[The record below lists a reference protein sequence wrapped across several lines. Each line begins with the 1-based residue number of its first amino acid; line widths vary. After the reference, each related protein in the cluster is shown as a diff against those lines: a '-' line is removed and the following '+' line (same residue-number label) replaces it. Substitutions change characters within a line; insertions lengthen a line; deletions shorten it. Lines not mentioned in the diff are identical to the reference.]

1 MLLRLENSFNSM
13 TANVRDVERI
23 ANNIANANTVGF
35 RQDRYFTE
43 VLDERLD
50 AEGSPRST
58 RAITQFSD
66 QTLGTLER
74 TDNPL
79 DVALDGKGFFVVSDP
94 ETGAEH
100 FTRAGNFM
108 IDEEGGLRTASGLVV
123 MGASGPIELPPD
135 GGQVDIRR
143 NGDILHNGNLVG
155 TLRVVQFDNPESL
168 QRLDG
173 ASYMAGNQTPEDVEE
188 PSIVQGHLESSNV
201 NAIDAMTELI
211 TQSRLFEAQQK
222 ALRSTDLYLQRV
234 TRELARF

>member
-1 MLLRLENSFNSM
+1 M

-43 VLDERLD
+43 VLNERLD

-66 QTLGTLER
+66 QKTGTLDR
-74 TDNPL
+74 TDHPL
-79 DVALDGKGFFVVSDP
+79 DVALDGRGFFVVSDP
-94 ETGAEH
+94 ETGAEQ

-108 IDEEGGLRTASGLVV
+108 LDEEGGLRTTTGLVV

-135 GGQVDIRR
+135 GGQIDIRR

-155 TLRVVQFDNPESL
+155 TLRVVQFENPESL
-168 QRLDG
+168 ERLDG
-173 ASYMAGNQTPEDVEE
+173 ASFMAGNQIPEEVDE

-211 TQSRLFEAQQK
+211 THSRLFETQQK
-222 ALRSTDLYLQRV
+222 ALRTTDLYLQRI